1 MKPSGVGA
9 KDAGE
14 GSSGMAGTLIERA
27 WAWLH
32 ATFPERQIYIR
43 SDGRVQ
49 FFTFGATL
57 QATLAGLSL
66 IFLGWVAF
74 SSVNVI
80 FKDRIIAAKDHRYQQ
95 MQSTYENRVADLQ
108 VSYDELNGALVTAE
122 DKFKATADELQ
133 NKQSTVARLLG
144 QKQAVDQTLSSISG
158 SAADALRQG
167 SDSSED
173 DIPAAAGAGAASDM
187 DEGEAPPAT
196 GNAGGSSQLG
206 VMPQNAEPQPRT
218 AHPASGPASGKT
230 GALEDPTI
238 KHMASADA
246 PPASVA
252 TSQASLLDQAVK
264 KIAGVW
270 FRPSQQAT
278 APTKVPNAPAFRF
291 LAQQTT
297 RIRQM
302 SGQETALLTGVDK
315 QVASRIDDLQTVL
328 RRVGVDPNGL
338 EQAAGGIGG
347 PDIPIQSVRIDG
359 IADQAFTQAY
369 VGAIAHSK
377 ELETLFAALHHVPL
391 TTPVHGAE
399 FERTSGFGARIDPFT
414 RRLSFH
420 PGLDFAGPWGATV
433 ASTAP
438 GVVDWAG
445 MRGGYGNMVEID
457 HGYGFKTRYGHLS
470 SILVQVGTR
479 VQKGSPIG
487 KLGSTGR
494 STGPHV
500 HYEVVLDDVQRNPS
514 SFIEAGRHVLQ

>member
-1 MKPSGVGA
+1 MKTSGVGA
-9 KDAGE
+9 KDALE
-14 GSSGMAGTLIERA
+14 GSGGMAGTLIERA

-74 SSVNVI
+74 ASVNVI

-108 VSYDELNGALVTAE
+108 VSYDELNGALVAAE
-122 DKFKATADELQ
+122 DKFKSTADELQ
-133 NKQSTVARLLG
+133 SKQSTVSRLLG
-144 QKQAVDQTLSSISG
+144 QKQAVDETLSSISA
-158 SAADALRQG
+158 SAETTLRQG
-167 SDSSED
+167 SDD
-173 DIPAAAGAGAASDM
+173 DVPVAAGAAAASDSVDDSGPM
-187 DEGEAPPAT
+187 PAT
-196 GNAGGSSQLG
+196 SGNAAGSSQLG
-206 VMPQNAEPQPRT
+206 VMPQSAEPQPRT
-218 AHPASGPASGKT
+218 AHPASGKES
-230 GALEDPTI
+230 ALEDPEV
-238 KHMASADA
+238 KQMAALDA
-246 PPASVA
+246 PPAPVA
-252 TSQASLLDQAVK
+252 ASQSSLLDQAVK
-264 KIAGVW
+264 KITGA
-270 FRPSQQAT
+270 FFHPRQQVAV
-278 APTKVPNAPAFRF
+278 AAKIPNAPAFRL
-291 LAQQTT
+291 LAEQTE
-297 RIRQM
+297 RIRRM
-302 SGQETALLTGVDK
+302 SGQETALLVGVDH
-315 QVASRIDDLQTVL
+315 QVASRIGDLQVVL
-328 RRVGVDPNGL
+328 RHVGVEPNSL
-338 EQAAGGIGG
+338 EQAAGGVGG
-347 PDIPIQSVRIDG
+347 PFIPIQSVHIEG

-391 TTPVHGAE
+391 TTPVHGSE

-420 PGLDFAGPWGATV
+420 PGLDFAGPWGAIV
-433 ASTAP
+433 AATAP

-470 SILVQVGTR
+470 SILVQVGAR